1 VIVDAPRIEAARNVV
16 PTVHALT
23 SPTLYVRFHGRN
35 AQTWNKRG
43 GGAQERF
50 DHLYSKDELR
60 EWVEPM
66 RELAGEADQAFAL
79 MNTNKWN
86 EGPEGRMIP
95 QGAANALALRAILEE
110 EGVPVTMPM
119 KVGT

>member
-1 VIVDAPRIEAARNVV
+1 ML
-16 PTVHALT
+16 ALT
-23 SPTLYVRFHGRN
+23 SPTLYVRFHGRT
-35 AQTWNKRG
+35 AGTWNKRG

-50 DHLYSKDELR
+50 DHLYSNDELR
-60 EWVEPM
+60 EWVEPL
-66 RELAGEADQAFAL
+66 RELAGHSDRAYAL

-95 QGAANALALRAILEE
+95 QGAANAQALRTILEE